1 MFIITKTRS
10 GQKNQ
15 EKAKISQKYHS
26 IIQRYHYRPAA
37 LKKQQTQISKTN
49 LQFTQLNYLTCNLTV
64 HIISNFYLVHSA
76 MKNMYYILMY
86 YLLQL
91 LLCLLYPFFD
101 PCPPELNPQYTL
113 QVFDNFC
120 PILSEF
126 LKWSFYLVKT

>member
-76 MKNMYYILMY
+76 MKNMYYFMY

-91 LLCLLYPFFD
+91 LLQLLFCLLCPFST
-101 PCPPELNPQYTL
+101 PPT
-113 QVFDNFC
+113 QVKPPIRTASFC
-120 PILSEF
+120 
-126 LKWSFYLVKT
+126 